1 MPYPY
6 SVVEGGSSTTTALPA
21 AAAAEGAH
29 ARPKTL
35 VLLIDEPGIMR
46 DGLCGLLES
55 DGTIEVVAASANRR
69 DAIEA
74 LDIVQ
79 PHVAIIDF
87 STDLK
92 GGPETIAHLKR
103 RWPAVRILVLTV
115 RRDEQFIETALRAG
129 ADGYV
134 LKSDSRAELFNAVHR
149 IASGK
154 GYKSL
159 GPGSD
164 GDRIRPDLGPAPG
177 AGPATRRADAPRAGS
192 DRADRQGLPHAR
204 DGAAHVVE
212 SQDGGEAPHQSHA
225 QAGAPIGSGG
235 RGIRHH
241 SRLRLTA
248 RPFLR
253 TRPEQREERMLH
265 RRIGRQR
272 FHEAR
277 KIRRGLPAPR
287 SVTDVIAQEAHGE
300 YATTAVTG
308 PHTARGMQR
317 QHVKTHRVPRA
328 QLPTQEPVATSVGID
343 VGQLGKSAFREP
355 PGLCVQ
361 E

>member
-1 MPYPY
+1 
-6 SVVEGGSSTTTALPA
+6 VEGGSSTTTALPA

-74 LDIVQ
+74 LDTVQ

-154 GYKSL
+154 GYISPSAL
-159 GPGSD
+159 DRMVTAYAQTSDRFPG
-164 GDRIRPDLGPAPG
+164 RARPPG
-177 AGPATRRADAPRAGS
+177 A
-192 DRADRQGLPHAR
+192 
-204 DGAAHVVE
+204 
-212 SQDGGEAPHQSHA
+212 
-225 QAGAPIGSGG
+225 
-235 RGIRHH
+235 
-241 SRLRLTA
+241 LTHREQEVIA
-248 RPFLR
+248 LIAKGYR
-253 TRPEQREERMLH
+253 TREM
-265 RRIGRQR
+265 
-272 FHEAR
+272 
-277 KIRRGLPAPR
+277 
-287 SVTDVIAQEAHGE
+287 
-300 YATTAVTG
+300 
-308 PHTARGMQR
+308 
-317 QHVKTHRVPRA
+317 A
-328 QLPTQEPVATSVGID
+328 QLMSLSHKTVEKHRTNLMRKLGLRSAAAVAAYAITHGF
-343 VGQLGKSAFREP
+343 A
-355 PGLCVQ
+355 
-361 E
+361 